1 MNPHDLSALTDAI
14 LQSYQERGGIN
25 NLSGIN
31 LPSRQSVIAI
41 LTDLEALLFP
51 GYQEEEPLDPELL
64 RYTTAEKTAR
74 AVRGLIRETG
84 KSLAYRCRQEKKPID
99 HRRCRDEAEGLVLD
113 FFKEFPALRAR
124 VQDDVEAAMQ
134 GDPAARNREVV
145 ILSYPGLEAVAV
157 HRLAHGLFRRNI
169 PLIPRMMSEY
179 VHKKTGI
186 DIHPG
191 AQIGGHFFID
201 HGTGVV
207 VGETAVIGDEVK
219 IYQGV
224 TIGALSVRKDKAHQK
239 RHPTIEDRVT
249 IYSGATILG
258 GETVIGADS
267 VIGGNVWVTESV
279 SPGSKIYTR
288 PRDYRV
294 K

>member
-1 MNPHDLSALTDAI
+1 MNPSEITPLVDAI
-14 LQSYQERGGIN
+14 LESYEQEGGIN
-25 NLSGIN
+25 DLSGIN

-41 LTDLEALLFP
+41 LADLEALIFP

-64 RYTTAEKTAR
+64 RYTTAEKTSR
-74 AVRGLIRETG
+74 ALRSLIRETG
-84 KSLAYRCRQEKKPID
+84 KSLAYRCRQENRPID
-99 HRRCRDEAEGLVLD
+99 HRRCRDEAEGLILD
-113 FFKEFPALRAR
+113 FFRGFPSLRGR
-124 VQDDVEAAMQ
+124 VQMDVEAAMQ
-134 GDPAARNREVV
+134 GDPAAHNREVV
-145 ILSYPGLEAVAV
+145 ILSYPGLEAITV
-157 HRLAHGLFRRNI
+157 HRLAHELDRRKI

-191 AQIGGHFFID
+191 AQIGDHFFID

-207 VGETAVIGDEVK
+207 IGETAVIGSRVK

-239 RHPTIEDRVT
+239 RHPTLQDRVT

-258 GETVIGADS
+258 GETVIGEDS

-279 SPGSKIYTR
+279 PAGSKIYNR
-288 PRDYRV
+288 PREYQV